1 MRWEQIKLG
10 LWSAIGGAVL
20 LAIIGFSWGGWVT
33 GGSAQ
38 EMAAE
43 TTSPGSLLLLLLPV
57 APGVRVQ
64 GTHKGGYRMG
74 NGQYS
79 SDEEIS

>member
-10 LWSAIGGAVL
+10 LWSAVDGTVL

-43 TTSPGSLLLLLLPV
+43 ASSPGSLLLPA

-64 GTHKGGYRMG
+64 GNNKGGYRMG
-74 NGQYS
+74 NGQYP